1 MNKLLPC
8 GVAILWIPLL
18 LICGGCAFGN
28 REVVLSS
35 MVADSLTPR
44 AAVRAE
50 VIKVTESE
58 DNRGLSPDFIGYV
71 RNGFGVHTADVVASK
86 PVRKWVQDILLEN
99 LRAAGYNAVEAN
111 GGNDGLVVSSTIV
124 KLDCDMYMSYKATV
138 NLSVALKQNG
148 QVIFS
153 KSYDGFAAAAV
164 LFVTPDEY
172 QAVLN
177 RAMRYCI
184 NKMMPEL
191 LEQLKQ
197 VKPAAVKPAVPEAVA
212 PSTNST
218 DPF

>member
-8 GVAILWIPLL
+8 AVVILWIPFL

-28 REVVLSS
+28 REVVLPPI
-35 MVADSLTPR
+35 VADSLTPR
-44 AAVRAE
+44 AAVHAE
-50 VIKVTESE
+50 VIKVPESE
-58 DNRGLSPDFIGYV
+58 DTRGLSPDFIGYV

-153 KSYDGFAAAAV
+153 KSYEGTASAPAFFATPAEYLAV
-164 LFVTPDEY
+164 LTT
-172 QAVLN
+172 
-177 RAMRYCI
+177 AMRNCV
-184 NKMMPEL
+184 NAMMPEL
-191 LEQLKQ
+191 LEQLNK
-197 VKPAAVKPAVPEAVA
+197 VKSTAVKTAVPEAVT
-212 PSTNST
+212 PSTNTT